1 LRKKFWKIEN
11 AIASANQT
19 GIYFFFYEAHTNAK
33 MLCLNNKLF
42 VSKRMSG
49 KNEEGFFKIK
59 PTKRSNPE
67 ERTTLDV
74 VHQCQLKKIIDEQSD
89 VRSLQEDISTLT
101 NQIEET
107 SDDLVRGQLENQ
119 LYRLKQE
126 LETKQNNERVFD
138 YLLDTGD
145 LLFEYYDV
153 QDKILQGAKGAT
165 TTVIKRKPGDVLS
178 ALENAAAIDVSEKAP
193 DHQDQIIS
201 EDKTSIQENKKSS
214 KKPKQKKEN
223 QLSRDGL
230 LEKYLLKMYPEYVK
244 KTNEVEDLSGEC
256 MECGADMMFSQTEAM
271 LYCPDCGISEFI
283 LIDSDRPS
291 YKDPPR
297 ESSYYAY
304 KRINHFNE
312 LLAQHQAKGSAEI
325 PQDVIDQIEAEL
337 KKQRITDYKNLKYP
351 QMRQILRKLKLNR
364 QYDHI
369 PFIISRLNGSIAP
382 VMSRETEE
390 RLRHMFKEIQPSF
403 QKHCPKNR
411 RNFLSYSYVLY
422 KFCELLE
429 LDEFL
434 ASFPLLKNRD
444 KLYQQSKVW
453 EQICNDMQ
461 WQYIP
466 TI

>member
-1 LRKKFWKIEN
+1 
-11 AIASANQT
+11 
-19 GIYFFFYEAHTNAK
+19 
-33 MLCLNNKLF
+33 
-42 VSKRMSG
+42 MSG
-49 KNEEGFFKIK
+49 RNEEGFFKIK

-89 VRSLQEDISTLT
+89 VKFLKEDISALT
-101 NQIEET
+101 KQIEET

-119 LYRLKQE
+119 LFRLKEE
-126 LETKQNNERVFD
+126 LETKQNQERVFD

-153 QDKILQGAKGAT
+153 QDKILQGATGSAAT
-165 TTVIKRKPGDVLS
+165 VVKRKPGDVLS
-178 ALENAAAIDVSEKAP
+178 ALENAAAIDVSEKVN
-193 DHQDQIIS
+193 DDQYIQS
-201 EDKTSIQENKKSS
+201 ELPTGTSKQEKKKSM
-214 KKPKQKKEN
+214 KGKQKKKEN

-230 LEKYLLKMYPEYVK
+230 LEKYLLKMNPEYVK

-271 LYCPDCGISEFI
+271 LYCPDCGTSEFI

-312 LLAQHQAKGSAEI
+312 LLAQHQAKGSSEI

-351 QMRQILRKLKLNR
+351 QMRAILRKLKLNR

-429 LDEFL
+429 LDQFL

>member
-1 LRKKFWKIEN
+1 
-11 AIASANQT
+11 
-19 GIYFFFYEAHTNAK
+19 
-33 MLCLNNKLF
+33 
-42 VSKRMSG
+42 MSG
-49 KNEEGFFKIK
+49 TTEGFFKIK

-74 VHQCQLKKIIDEQSD
+74 VHQFQLK
-89 VRSLQEDISTLT
+89 R
-101 NQIEET
+101 IEEDQVEASQLKNDLDELRNQMEST
-107 SDDLVRGQLENQ
+107 TDDLLRGQLENQ
-119 LYRLKQE
+119 YERLKE
-126 LETKQNNERVFD
+126 EYNTKAKEGRVYD

-145 LLFEYYDV
+145 LLFNYYEI
-153 QDKILQGAKGAT
+153 QDKIHSGAIGPAMQRS
-165 TTVIKRKPGDVLS
+165 KRKPGDVLS
-178 ALENAAAIDVSEKAP
+178 ALETAAGTEESADATEK
-193 DHQDQIIS
+193 
-201 EDKTSIQENKKSS
+201 QETVPEKPMHRKKAA
-214 KKPKQKKEN
+214 KN
-223 QLSRDGL
+223 TGLSRDML
-230 LEKYLLKMYPEYVK
+230 LEKYLLKINPDYTK
-244 KTNEVEDLSGEC
+244 KTNEFDDMSGEC
-256 MECGADMMFSQTEAM
+256 MDCGSDMMFSQNEAM
-271 LYCPDCGISEFI
+271 LYCTECGATEFM

-312 LLAQHQAKGSAEI
+312 LLAQFQAKGSTEI
-325 PQDVIDQIEAEL
+325 PQDVFDSIVAEL
-337 KKQRITDYKNLKYP
+337 KKQRITDFKNLKYR
-351 QMRQILRKLKLNR
+351 QMREVLRKLKLNR

-369 PFIISRLNGSIAP
+369 PYIISRLNGSIAP
-382 VMSRETEE
+382 VMDRETEE

-453 EQICNDMQ
+453 QLICQDMS
-461 WQYIP
+461 WEFIRS
-466 TI
+466 I

>member
-1 LRKKFWKIEN
+1 MSE
-11 AIASANQT
+11 ASV
-19 GIYFFFYEAHTNAK
+19 GEADD
-33 MLCLNNKLF
+33 
-42 VSKRMSG
+42 
-49 KNEEGFFKIK
+49 GFFKIK
-59 PTKRSNPE
+59 STKRSNPE
-67 ERTTLDV
+67 GRTTLDV
-74 VHQCQLKKIIDEQSD
+74 MHQQQVKKITDEHNDVDYIKEDINVLKK
-89 VRSLQEDISTLT
+89 
-101 NQIEET
+101 QIENT
-107 SDDLVRGQLENQ
+107 NDDLMRGQLENQ
-119 LYRLKQE
+119 LEKMEHELSLKEKGDRLY
-126 LETKQNNERVFD
+126 D

-145 LLFEYYDV
+145 LLFEYYDM
-153 QDKILQGAKGAT
+153 QDKISQGAIGVMAQKAR
-165 TTVIKRKPGDVLS
+165 RKPGDVLS
-178 ALENAAAIDVSEKAP
+178 ALETAAAIDEP
-193 DHQDQIIS
+193 PQPQIQVAQ
-201 EDKTSIQENKKSS
+201 T
-214 KKPKQKKEN
+214 KPKKGRVDKEKDLN
-223 QLSRDGL
+223 RDML
-230 LEKYLLKMYPEYVK
+230 LEKYLLRINPGYVK
-244 KTNEVEDLSGEC
+244 KTNELDDMSGEC
-256 MECGADMMFSQTEAM
+256 QECGADMMFSQNEAM
-271 LYCPDCGISEFI
+271 LYCPDCGTTEFI

-312 LLAQHQAKGSAEI
+312 LLAQFQAKGSTEI
-325 PQDVIDQIEAEL
+325 PQDVFDQIVTEL
-337 KKQRITDYKNLKYP
+337 KKQRITDYKNLKHK
-351 QMRQILRKLKLNR
+351 QMREILRKLKLNR

-390 RLRHMFKEIQPSF
+390 KLRHMFKEIQPSF

-453 EQICNDMQ
+453 EQICREMG

-466 TI
+466 GI

>member
-1 LRKKFWKIEN
+1 
-11 AIASANQT
+11 
-19 GIYFFFYEAHTNAK
+19 
-33 MLCLNNKLF
+33 
-42 VSKRMSG
+42 MSG
-49 KNEEGFFKIK
+49 TSEPFFKIK

-74 VHQCQLKKIIDEQSD
+74 MHQCQIKKIQDDYSELNDLETCI
-89 VRSLQEDISTLT
+89 QELRKTT
-101 NQIEET
+101 EET
-107 SDDLVRGQLENQ
+107 NDDLVRGQMENQ
-119 LYRLKQE
+119 LVRLE
-126 LETKQNNERVFD
+126 EEFNEKKKSDRLYDYILSTGNILFD
-138 YLLDTGD
+138 YY
-145 LLFEYYDV
+145 EM
-153 QDKILQGAKGAT
+153 QDSISKGFVNESPT
-165 TTVIKRKPGDVLS
+165 RNKRKPGDVLS
-178 ALENAAAIDVSEKAP
+178 ALQVAAAMDEKENSSESIVQSQL
-193 DHQDQIIS
+193 DDQK
-201 EDKTSIQENKKSS
+201 ES
-214 KKPKQKKEN
+214 KKDVKKKQKT
-223 QLSRDGL
+223 LGRDEL
-230 LEKYLLKMYPEYVK
+230 LEQYLLRVNPEYVK
-244 KTNEVEDLSGEC
+244 KVNEVEDTSNEC
-256 MECGADMMFSQTEAM
+256 MECGADMTFSQTEAM
-271 LYCPDCGISEFI
+271 LYCPTCGMSEFI

-297 ESSYYAY
+297 ESNYYAY

-312 LLAQHQAKGSAEI
+312 LLAQFQAKGSTDI
-325 PQDVIDQIEAEL
+325 PQDVFDQIVAEL
-337 KKQRITDYKNLKYP
+337 KKQRITDLKNIKHK
-351 QMRQILRKLKLNR
+351 QMREVLRKLKLNR

-369 PFIISRLNGSIAP
+369 PYIISRLNGSIAP

-390 RLRHMFKEIQPSF
+390 KLRHMFKEIQPSF

-453 EQICNDMQ
+453 EQICLDMS

>member
-1 LRKKFWKIEN
+1 
-11 AIASANQT
+11 
-19 GIYFFFYEAHTNAK
+19 
-33 MLCLNNKLF
+33 
-42 VSKRMSG
+42 MSG
-49 KNEEGFFKIK
+49 TSEPFFKIK

-74 VHQCQLKKIIDEQSD
+74 MHQCQIKKIQDDYSELND
-89 VRSLQEDISTLT
+89 LQICIQELRKTIKET
-101 NQIEET
+101 N
-107 SDDLVRGQLENQ
+107 DDLVRGQMENQ
-119 LYRLKQE
+119 LVRLE
-126 LETKQNNERVFD
+126 EEFNEKKKSDRLYDYILSTGNILFD
-138 YLLDTGD
+138 YY
-145 LLFEYYDV
+145 EM
-153 QDKILQGAKGAT
+153 QDSISKGFVNESPARN
-165 TTVIKRKPGDVLS
+165 KRKPGDVLS
-178 ALENAAAIDVSEKAP
+178 ALQVAAAMDEKENSKEINIESQNDDQKEIKKDVK
-193 DHQDQIIS
+193 
-201 EDKTSIQENKKSS
+201 KKS
-214 KKPKQKKEN
+214 KP
-223 QLSRDGL
+223 LGRDEL
-230 LEKYLLKMYPEYVK
+230 LEQYLLRVNPEYVK
-244 KTNEVEDLSGEC
+244 KVNEVEDTSNEC
-256 MECGADMMFSQTEAM
+256 MECGADMTFSQTEAM
-271 LYCPDCGISEFI
+271 LYCPTCGMSEFI

-297 ESSYYAY
+297 ESNYYAY

-312 LLAQHQAKGSAEI
+312 LLAQFQAKGSTDI
-325 PQDVIDQIEAEL
+325 PQDVFDQIVAEL
-337 KKQRITDYKNLKYP
+337 KKQRITDLKNIKHK
-351 QMRQILRKLKLNR
+351 QMREVLRKLKLNR

-369 PFIISRLNGSIAP
+369 PYIISRLNGSIAP

-390 RLRHMFKEIQPSF
+390 KLRHMFKEIQPSF

-453 EQICNDMQ
+453 EQICLDMN

>member
-1 LRKKFWKIEN
+1 
-11 AIASANQT
+11 
-19 GIYFFFYEAHTNAK
+19 
-33 MLCLNNKLF
+33 
-42 VSKRMSG
+42 MSG
-49 KNEEGFFKIK
+49 REEGFFKIR

-74 VHQCQLKKIIDEQSD
+74 MHQYQLKKITEEKEESQFIE
-89 VRSLQEDISTLT
+89 EDISLLK
-101 NQIEET
+101 NQIDST
-107 SDDLVRGQLENQ
+107 NDDLIRGQLENQ
-119 LYRLKQE
+119 LTRLSEE
-126 LETKQNNERVFD
+126 LEVKNKGDRIYD
-138 YLLDTGD
+138 YLLSTGD
-145 LLFEYYDV
+145 LLFDYYDI
-153 QDKILQGAKGAT
+153 QDKISQGAIGAIT
-165 TTVIKRKPGDVLS
+165 QKSKRKPGDVLS
-178 ALENAAAIDVSEKAP
+178 ALESAKATEACEEEHIEEP
-193 DHQDQIIS
+193 I
-201 EDKTSIQENKKSS
+201 EE
-214 KKPKQKKEN
+214 KKEKGKGKSKSKS
-223 QLSRDGL
+223 LSRDVL
-230 LEKYLLKMYPEYVK
+230 LEQYLLKINPEYVK
-244 KTNEVEDLSGEC
+244 KTNEIDDMNGEC
-256 MECGADMMFSQTEAM
+256 MECGADMMFSQTDAM
-271 LYCPDCGISEFI
+271 LYCPDCGATEFI

-312 LLAQHQAKGSAEI
+312 LLAQFQAKGSTEI
-325 PQDVIDQIEAEL
+325 PQEIFDQIVTEL
-337 KKQRITDYKNLKYP
+337 KKQRITDFKNLKHK
-351 QMRQILRKLKLNR
+351 QMREILRKLKLNR

-390 RLRHMFKEIQPSF
+390 KLRHMFKEIQPSF

-434 ASFPLLKNRD
+434 GSFPLLKNRD

-453 EQICNDMQ
+453 EQICREMG

-466 TI
+466 GI

>member
-1 LRKKFWKIEN
+1 
-11 AIASANQT
+11 
-19 GIYFFFYEAHTNAK
+19 
-33 MLCLNNKLF
+33 
-42 VSKRMSG
+42 MSG
-49 KNEEGFFKIK
+49 STEGFFKIRQ
-59 PTKRSNPE
+59 TKRSNPE

-74 VHQCQLKKIIDEQSD
+74 MHQCQIRKI
-89 VRSLQEDISTLT
+89 QEEYTEVEEVETEIT
-101 NQIEET
+101 NIKDKIKET
-107 SDDLVRGQLENQ
+107 NDDLIRGQMENYLVRLEE
-119 LYRLKQE
+119 E
-126 LETKQNNERVFD
+126 LTEKKKSDRVYD
-138 YLLDTGD
+138 YLLTTGD
-145 LLFEYYDV
+145 ILFDYYDMQEQISRGMV
-153 QDKILQGAKGAT
+153 NEPS
-165 TTVIKRKPGDVLS
+165 IKNKLKPGDVLS
-178 ALENAAAIDVSEKAP
+178 ALHAAAALDEQEQQSPDANEELPVEKS
-193 DHQDQIIS
+193 D
-201 EDKTSIQENKKSS
+201 DKSKS
-214 KKPKQKKEN
+214 KKKKQALGRNE
-223 QLSRDGL
+223 L
-230 LEKYLLKMYPEYVK
+230 LEQYLLRINPEYVK
-244 KTNEVEDLSGEC
+244 KVNEVDDVSNEC
-256 MECGADMMFSQTEAM
+256 MACGADMAFSQTEAM
-271 LYCPDCGISEFI
+271 LYCPECGNSEFI

-297 ESSYYAY
+297 ESNYYAY

-312 LLAQHQAKGSAEI
+312 LLAQFQAKGSTEI
-325 PQDVIDQIEAEL
+325 PDDVFEQITAEL
-337 KKQRITDYKNLKYP
+337 KKQRITDFNTLKYR
-351 QMRQILRKLKLNR
+351 QMREILRKLKLNR

-390 RLRHMFKEIQPSF
+390 KLRHMFKEIQPSF

-453 EQICNDMQ
+453 EQICVDMS